1 MSLSRSPLKMRDLS
15 PRKNSPFSTLAL
27 NNSTCKRSLMTAMA
41 KTRQRAMGYM
51 PNPPP
56 FQWCAIVSKKELIFY
71 HPSAKKSSKP
81 IVPKRV
87 AAILPPSSHRK
98 PPRLA
103 DGNLGAA
110 CPVVNRLSA
119 SALQKPQKPAERAEK
134 GRGPRFRRVDRYGSL
149 PAADGPRDLLSENA
163 ACRPVRRRTF
173 RGAGEGRGRGGPA
186 HTPRP
191 DRGGSAARPIGLTDR
206 RAGSKHAARRRAP
219 GAAPAAAGGA
229 LRQFAGRPPARRRRG
244 RAGRPAGRGGAA
256 GGSRPLVSNRGCGV
270 LPLVRAGPGG
280 VLARD
285 LRGSAPAPR
294 SRGA

>member
-219 GAAPAAAGGA
+219 GAPPAAAGVRGHRRPGLGRRPLPRRRRIA
-229 LRQFAGRPPARRRRG
+229 AGGSLRQFAGRPPARRRRG
-244 RAGRPAGRGGAA
+244 RAGRPARGGGAA
-256 GGSRPLVSNRGCGV
+256 GGGRTAGFKRG
-270 LPLVRAGPGG
+270 L
-280 VLARD
+280 
-285 LRGSAPAPR
+285 
-294 SRGA
+294 

>member
-206 RAGSKHAARRRAP
+206 RAGSQHAARRRAP
-219 GAAPAAAGGA
+219 GAPPAAAGVRGPRRPGPGPRPLPRRRRIA
-229 LRQFAGRPPARRRRG
+229 AGGSLRQFAGRPPARRRRG
-244 RAGRPAGRGGAA
+244 RAGRPRRRGGAA
-256 GGSRPLVSNRGCGV
+256 R
-270 LPLVRAGPGG
+270 
-280 VLARD
+280 
-285 LRGSAPAPR
+285 
-294 SRGA
+294 